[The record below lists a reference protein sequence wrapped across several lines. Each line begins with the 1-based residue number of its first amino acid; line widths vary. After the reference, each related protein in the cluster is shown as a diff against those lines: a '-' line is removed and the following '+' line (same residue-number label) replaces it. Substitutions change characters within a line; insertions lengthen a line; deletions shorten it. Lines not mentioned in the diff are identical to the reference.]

1 MTDTRKLP
9 HGGVNPPNDSNISR
23 TAPIANALVPS
34 RAVIP
39 LLQHAGTPARCVVQQ
54 GDKVSEGMLIG
65 KAEGALSANV
75 HSSIPGTV
83 VAVTGIT
90 LPGGVASQAVVI
102 DLEGEFGKSGKPRQ
116 PRAWEGASRI
126 ELLGR
131 IQSAGVV
138 GLGGS
143 LMPTHLKL
151 ASAPGSPVALLVA
164 NGIDGEP
171 GLSAD
176 FALLREKTAEIAEAL
191 RICRALLEPQRI
203 VLALGEDARELAGA
217 FEEACATS
225 KLACDIAILPSTYP
239 QGHEQIVLGSIGVK
253 GAPGRSVILNVA
265 SLYAVYEAVVL
276 DRPLIERVVTVAG
289 APVARP
295 RNLKVR
301 LGTRLGDLFEE
312 CGGLLAAP
320 GKIVIGG
327 PMRGVAVSSLDIPV
341 TKGTSGVTVFDESA
355 ARTRTE
361 WPCIRCGACVE
372 VCPWDLFPTRL
383 YKLVRQGSLA
393 VADREGLSRC
403 TECGCC
409 AFACP
414 SHIPLVAVFH
424 EGKKALAGGGN
435 G

>member
-9 HGGVNPPNDSNISR
+9 NGGVNPPNDSHISR
-23 TAPIANALVPS
+23 MAPISNAMVPS

-39 LLQHAGTPARCVVQQ
+39 LLQHAGTPARCVVQP
-54 GDKVSEGMLIG
+54 GDTVTEGMLIG
-65 KAEGALSANV
+65 RAEGALSANV

-83 VAVTGIT
+83 VAMTNLT
-90 LPGGVASQAVVI
+90 LPGGLASQAVVI

-116 PRAWEGASRI
+116 PRPWEGMSRK
-126 ELLGR
+126 ELLGC

-151 ASAPGSPVALLVA
+151 ATAPGSRVALLVA

-171 GLSAD
+171 ALSAD
-176 FALLREKTAEIAEAL
+176 FTLLREKTAEIAEAL
-191 RICRALLEPQRI
+191 RICRALLEPERI
-203 VLALGEDARELAGA
+203 VLALGEDARELAAGFEAA
-217 FEEACATS
+217 FASA
-225 KLACDIAILPSTYP
+225 KLAGEVVILPSTYP
-239 QGHEQIVLGSIGVK
+239 QGHEQLVLGSLGVT
-253 GAPGRSVILNVA
+253 GATGGSVILNVA
-265 SLYAVYEAVVL
+265 TLHAVYEAIVL
-276 DRPLIERVVTVAG
+276 DRPLIERVVTIAG
-289 APVARP
+289 SPVARP

-320 GKIVIGG
+320 GKIVVGG

-341 TKGTSGVTVFDESA
+341 TKGTSGVTAFDESA
-355 ARTRTE
+355 ARTRPE

-372 VCPWDLFPTRL
+372 VCPWDLVPTRL
-383 YKLVRQGSLA
+383 YKLVRLGSLA
-393 VADREGLSRC
+393 IADKEGLSRC

-424 EGKKALAGGGN
+424 DGKRALAEDGN